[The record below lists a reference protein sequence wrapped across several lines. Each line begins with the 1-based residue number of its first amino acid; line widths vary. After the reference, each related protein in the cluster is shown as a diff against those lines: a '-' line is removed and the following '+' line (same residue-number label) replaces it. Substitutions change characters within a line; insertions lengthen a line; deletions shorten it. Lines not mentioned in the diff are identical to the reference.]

1 MFSIPRPYSRARL
14 QSAERAGLSKLSGA
28 VVRRVGP
35 PHERRWVYDVELSA
49 DLLRLLR
56 NKRCVVWAVESECP
70 LAKAAFFPST
80 ATPQEVEEGAA
91 LIASMA
97 EATEALRRLQA
108 EPRLT
113 GTTAHVCG
121 YFKGGAVVRVRVPC
135 GPATE

>member
-35 PHERRWVYDVELSA
+35 PHERRWVYEVDLSA

-56 NKRCVVWAVESECP
+56 NKRCVVWAIESGCQ
-70 LAKAAFFPST
+70 LAKSAFFPST
-80 ATPQEVEEGAA
+80 ATPREVEEGAA

-97 EATEALRRLQA
+97 EAAEALQRLQVD
-108 EPRLT
+108 PRLA
-113 GTTAHVCG
+113 GTTVHVCG
-121 YFKGGAVVRVRVPC
+121 YFKGGAVVCVRVPC
-135 GPATE
+135 GPTTE